1 MLYRVEFDD
10 DKLSA
15 SDAALSQW
23 SDEALELNLMIKKL
37 GLVAD
42 ICVEDY
48 LIKFF
53 KTFYLKKANIG
64 HLDEQ
69 LLKFDN
75 LQVLNLS
82 YNRISRVENIPCNL
96 KELYLTGN

>member
-15 SDAALSQW
+15 SDAALAQW

-75 LQVLNLS
+75 L
-82 YNRISRVENIPCNL
+82 
-96 KELYLTGN
+96 